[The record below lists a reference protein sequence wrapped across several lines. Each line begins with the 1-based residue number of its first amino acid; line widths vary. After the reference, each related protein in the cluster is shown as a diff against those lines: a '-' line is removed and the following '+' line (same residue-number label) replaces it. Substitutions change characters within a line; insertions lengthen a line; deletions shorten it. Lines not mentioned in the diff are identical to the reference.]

1 MGESRMDAQ
10 GAGHNVALWVLLEVS
25 LLEAYWILGLYGSKV
40 GYWRARGAQSLLPDE
55 SFPIPHETS
64 SS

>member
-1 MGESRMDAQ
+1 MDAQ